1 MSLSSGREATG
12 QGRRRTTK
20 HDGTQLDLWKDPTLR
35 GRPDLWPT
43 RVLLRHPSCNR
54 VLDTIR
60 QVRLFFPEL
69 DGTCLRVGLTA
80 SAAGFA
86 SREEPCIWI
95 NPRRLK
101 RHTIAHELVHLL
113 QNLGFVPSGEKSADL
128 FALARHPILVD
139 DLPSYLDIPRGMRE
153 EWADRNEEI
162 AGLLHRTARAAVERR
177 DEGLRRYLVWFEREL
192 RDRWLVTCA
201 LERDARSPATP
212 RQELLCFA
220 SSALDA
226 MTTQLPRKGPSEE
239 GDLSIDGIERSHGRQ

>member
-20 HDGTQLDLWKDPTLR
+20 HGGTQLDLWKDPTGEVR

-43 RVLLRHPSCNR
+43 RVLLRSQSCTR
-54 VLDTIR
+54 VLESIR

-69 DGTCLRVGLTA
+69 DGTCLRVGLTK

-113 QNLGFVPSGEKSADL
+113 QNLGHVPSGEKAADL

-139 DLPSYLDIPRGMRE
+139 DLPSYLQTPRGMAE
-153 EWADRNEEI
+153 EWATRGEEI
-162 AGLLHRTARAAVERR
+162 ASLLHHTARGAVERR
-177 DEGLRRYLVWFEREL
+177 SEGERRYLVWFENEL
-192 RDRWLVTCA
+192 RDRWLVTRA
-201 LERDARSPATP
+201 LERDVRTELAP
-212 RQELLCFA
+212 RQELLCF
-220 SSALDA
+220 SSSSLDEA
-226 MTTQLPRKGPSEE
+226 PEVPSA
-239 GDLSIDGIERSHGRQ
+239 D